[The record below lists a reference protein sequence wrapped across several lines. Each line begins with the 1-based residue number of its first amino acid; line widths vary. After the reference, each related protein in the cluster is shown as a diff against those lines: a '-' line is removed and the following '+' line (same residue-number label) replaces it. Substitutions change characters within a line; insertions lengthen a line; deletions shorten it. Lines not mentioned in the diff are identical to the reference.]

1 MQAGHVALFNCV
13 SRVHMRGQ
21 RLLLLSVEEEL
32 IGRIFL
38 DDRAKPLCDLE
49 RAAAECPVLGLELW

>member
-1 MQAGHVALFNCV
+1 
-13 SRVHMRGQ
+13 MRGQ

-38 DDRAKPLCDLE
+38 DDRAKPLVISSVQ
-49 RAAAECPVLGLELW
+49 PQNVLYWDWSYGDDMQPSDGCSWWAVL